1 MFEYVLL
8 GLCALGLCC
17 YLVYALI
24 AAERL

>member
-1 MFEYVLL
+1 MLEYVML

-17 YLVYALI
+17 YLVYSLI